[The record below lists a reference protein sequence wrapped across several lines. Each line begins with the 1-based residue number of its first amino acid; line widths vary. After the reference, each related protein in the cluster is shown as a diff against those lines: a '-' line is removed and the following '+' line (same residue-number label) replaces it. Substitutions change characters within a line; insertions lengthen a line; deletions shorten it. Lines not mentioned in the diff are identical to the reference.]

1 MRHIDEFAVEKT
13 NKGTVKISLILYCIG
28 IELGD
33 AMKYCTFS
41 WNIIYQAPDECQLPV
56 FLMNLLTVHHAN

>member
-41 WNIIYQAPDECQLPV
+41 
-56 FLMNLLTVHHAN
+56 